1 MTSLSKWP
9 TTLSDKDRAF
19 LQENLDLELG
29 PFEEDPQAQALYAVE
44 SNEIAMRSPVWTR
57 GQVESWVGARAT
69 SLELR
74 VKVAFRKRNGAYAY
88 VGHQG
93 GTILLPVDRAGC
105 SYRPVGDGEYLAYIV
120 VHEFA
125 HVVTVNEHW
134 GKTIQSHGP
143 QFVGCFLDLL
153 ASVMRI
159 HRTEQALAFLGVLAA
174 PGVGRRT
181 SPRRRPWA

>member
-69 SLELR
+69 SCSRE
-74 VKVAFRKRNGAYAY
+74 
-88 VGHQG
+88 QC
-93 GTILLPVDRAGC
+93 TLL
-105 SYRPVGDGEYLAYIV
+105 
-120 VHEFA
+120 
-125 HVVTVNEHW
+125 
-134 GKTIQSHGP
+134 
-143 QFVGCFLDLL
+143 
-153 ASVMRI
+153 
-159 HRTEQALAFLGVLAA
+159 
-174 PGVGRRT
+174 
-181 SPRRRPWA
+181 RRPDVANHRACRRQKEL